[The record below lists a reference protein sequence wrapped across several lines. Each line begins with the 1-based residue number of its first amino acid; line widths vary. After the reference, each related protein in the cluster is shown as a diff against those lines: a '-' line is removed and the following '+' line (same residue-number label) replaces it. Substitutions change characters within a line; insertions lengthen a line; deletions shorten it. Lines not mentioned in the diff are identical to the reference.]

1 MRKLEIA
8 ARDAWAELGVNAREF
23 VALGFQDPD
32 DEFITWY
39 ELQNSCAGVGEFYV
53 EPDAVRDTLL
63 IAHTEV
69 DPSCMRL
76 IWHSH
81 YVALHPSEPDFALM
95 RNNDWLDYGMVYHA
109 PTNQTVVYD
118 SAGIIRQ
125 EPILNSARDT
135 EVEVAHG

>member
-23 VALGFQDPD
+23 VALGFQDPI
-32 DEFITWY
+32 DECITWY
-39 ELQNSCAGVGEFYV
+39 ELPNVAGVGEFYV
-53 EPDAVRDTLL
+53 EPDAVRDTLM
-63 IAHTEV
+63 IAQAEV

-118 SAGIIRQ
+118 SAEIIRITSN
-125 EPILNSARDT
+125 ENSVRDT

>member
-23 VALGFQDPD
+23 VALGFQDPV

-39 ELQNSCAGVGEFYV
+39 ELPNVAGVGEFYV
-53 EPDAVRDTLL
+53 EPDVVREILM
-63 IAHTEV
+63 IAQAEV

-95 RNNDWLDYGMVYHA
+95 RSNDWLDYGMVYHA
-109 PTNQTVVYD
+109 PTGKTTLYNAAD
-118 SAGIIRQ
+118 
-125 EPILNSARDT
+125 ILPTEVNSDLARDT
-135 EVEVAHG
+135 LEVGRD